1 MCPAVTASRTGDT
14 GDDSSV
20 DDSSA
25 GDHGDHGDHVDHGD
39 PHPVVR
45 GGVALWT
52 LFLGLALLM
61 IGNGLNLAVLGV
73 RLVGEGF
80 SVRTSGYVMAC
91 YFVGFLVGPRPVTKW
106 LFTVGHVRVFAG
118 LATIGATAVL
128 VHAVWIEPAVWALMR
143 FVFGF
148 CMVGLYITVES
159 WLNDATTP
167 RNRGRTLA
175 VYMIVH
181 TGGLGVGQLL
191 IATGDASD
199 FTLFAVASILV
210 SLSFVPMALAATT
223 DAPAVRLA
231 ARVGVRDL
239 WRVAPTGLV
248 GMTLIGVA
256 TGTLFAL
263 GAVYATSAGFG
274 PGRTAAFLAAP
285 ALGALLFQWPVG
297 WSSDRFPRRG
307 VIFFVAVAAMG
318 TALGLVLVPTGGAA
332 VVPLMLLLGGCSSP
346 LYSLLLSHTLDW
358 SPPGTAMGASSTL
371 LRANGAGAVV
381 GPIVAAS
388 AMGAFGEDAF
398 FWTFVAAYGSV
409 CVYVAWRLAVKE
421 GLPLEGQGEFVSV
434 PARGTD
440 LAVRLAARPLST
452 SRALLRRKQPL

>member
-1 MCPAVTASRTGDT
+1 VTETDAIGNGDT
-14 GDDSSV
+14 SDNGDTTE
-20 DDSSA
+20 
-25 GDHGDHGDHVDHGD
+25 

-45 GGVALWT
+45 GGVALWA
-52 LFLGLALLM
+52 LFLGFALLM
-61 IGNGLNLAVLGV
+61 VGNGLNLAVLGV

-91 YFVGFLVGPRPVTKW
+91 YFVGFLVGPGLVTKW
-106 LFTVGHVRVFAG
+106 LSTVGHIRVFAS
-118 LATIGATAVL
+118 LATVGAVAVL
-128 VHAVWIEPAVWALMR
+128 VHAVWIEPVVWGLMR
-143 FVFGF
+143 FVFGV

-167 RNRGRTLA
+167 DNRGRTLA

-191 IATGDASD
+191 VAAGDPAD
-199 FTLFAVASILV
+199 FVLFAVASMLV

-223 DAPAVRLA
+223 DAPAIRLA
-231 ARVGVRDL
+231 ARIGVRDL
-239 WRVAPTGLV
+239 WKAAPTGII
-248 GMTLIGVA
+248 GMALIGVA
-256 TGTLFAL
+256 TGTLFGL

-285 ALGALLFQWPVG
+285 ALGALLFQWPIG

-307 VIFFVAVAAMG
+307 VIFLVSVGAMG
-318 TALGLVLVPTGGAA
+318 TALALALVPEGDRA
-332 VVPLMLLLGGCSSP
+332 VLPLMLLLGGCSSP

-371 LRANGAGAVV
+371 LRVNGAGAVV

-388 AMGAFGEDAF
+388 AMGAFGDAAF
-398 FWTFVAAYGSV
+398 FWIFVAAYAAI
-409 CVYVAWRLAVKE
+409 CVYVAWRLVVKE
-421 GLPLEGQGEFVSV
+421 GLPLEQQGEFVSV

-440 LAVRLAARPLST
+440 FAVRLAARPLTT